1 MKTYKFR
8 SAKAVWERG
17 EEKTV
22 NRWLV
27 FRAEIKKSAD
37 AKIALT
43 GSCAYVLRVNGE
55 FIAFGPARSAHEFY
69 RVDEI
74 DLTPYLKNDVNIVT
88 VTVAGYNVCSFY
100 HLDQQ
105 SFLTAE
111 IISGGRVVAATGGS
125 GFVCRRFTEHEE
137 KVHRFSYQ
145 RTLCEVY
152 NVGENYEQF
161 FASPDISGIDLVEL
175 EDAGEKTYI
184 ERGCEYTEYPI
195 REAKKI
201 VKRGKFTFGAHGH
214 EMNFHRSLTLPG
226 TRYAASGKCYGGYK
240 MSELTSCPV
249 VYTRNLDN
257 TEMHD
262 VGEVAENFTVKKG
275 EFAILK
281 FDLNTTGSFELDVSC
296 EREATLVM
304 THDEILFPDDVDFRR
319 MGTYKTVIWRLK
331 PGKYRL
337 STFEPYTCQYVKIYA
352 IAADIKIG
360 RVTQRFF
367 GANMPKRKFA
377 GDDAELREIFD
388 ASVETYRQNTFT
400 VFMDCPSRERAG
412 WLCDS
417 FFTAR
422 VEHVLTGK
430 SDVEHNFLENFLLP
444 DHFDGLPDGILPMCY
459 PGDHYNG
466 SYIPNWDMFYV
477 LELDEYYKR
486 TGDGELL
493 ALAKPKIY
501 KMLAYFEKFENE
513 YGLLENLEQ
522 WVFVDWSHSN
532 DLTQDVNFP
541 TNMLYAMTL
550 SCAAKLFGDAAFEEK
565 AKKIHV
571 AVNELS
577 YVGPFYCDNAVR
589 KDGKL
594 VLSGEFTESCQNY
607 AFFCGTATPES
618 RPELFKILMDDFG
631 PDREKTGKWKEVW
644 PANAFIG
651 NYIRLEMMSRFGENE
666 KLLDNIRGYFLG
678 MARMTG
684 TLWEKTELLN
694 SLCHGFASHVIYW
707 LDKMNMVN

>member
-1 MKTYKFR
+1 MKDYKFR
-8 SAKAVWERG
+8 SAVAVWERG
-17 EEKTV
+17 EENTV
-22 NRWLV
+22 NRWLQ
-27 FRAEIKKSAD
+27 FRAEVKKSAD
-37 AKIALT
+37 ARVALT

-55 FIAFGPARSAHEFY
+55 FVAFGPARSAHGFF
-69 RVDEI
+69 RVDEMDI
-74 DLTPYLKNDVNIVT
+74 SPYLKNETNIVT

-100 HLDQQ
+100 HLDQP

-111 IISGGRVVAATGGS
+111 IISGGRVIAATGKG
-125 GFVCRRFTEHEE
+125 GFVCRRYSEHEE

-145 RTLCEVY
+145 RTFCEVY
-152 NVGENYEQF
+152 NLDGNCDKFITSSDITGIELVDTANVGE
-161 FASPDISGIDLVEL
+161 
-175 EDAGEKTYI
+175 KRYI
-184 ERGCEYTEYPI
+184 ERGCGYTEYPL
-195 REAKKI
+195 RTAKRI
-201 VKRGKFTFGAHGH
+201 VKRGKFAFGAHGH
-214 EMNFHRSLTLPG
+214 EMNLNRGITLPR
-226 TRYAASGKCYGGYK
+226 TYYKASGKCYGGYK
-240 MSELTSCPV
+240 LSELTTCSA

-257 TEMHD
+257 TEMRD
-262 VGEVAENFTVKKG
+262 VDETAENFTVKKG

-281 FDLNTTGSFELDVSC
+281 FEKNTTGSFELDVSC

-304 THDEILFPDDVDFRR
+304 THDEILFPDDVDYRR
-319 MGTYKTVIWRLK
+319 TGTYKTVIYRLK
-331 PGKYRL
+331 PGKYNL

-352 IAADIKIG
+352 VAADIEVG
-360 RVTQRFF
+360 RVSMRFF
-367 GANMPKRKFA
+367 GANMTERTFS

-422 VEHVLTGK
+422 VEKILTGG
-430 SDVEHNFLENFLLP
+430 SDVERNFLENFLLP
-444 DHFDGLPDGILPMCY
+444 DSFDGLPDGILPMCY
-459 PGDHYNG
+459 PADHYSG

-477 LELDEYYKR
+477 LELDEYHKR
-486 TGDGELL
+486 TGDDALL
-493 ALAKPKIY
+493 SLAKPKIY
-501 KMLAYFEKFENE
+501 KMLRYFEKFENE

-522 WVFVDWSHSN
+522 WVFVDWSKSN
-532 DLTQDVNFP
+532 ELVQDVNFP

-550 SCAAKLFGDAAFEEK
+550 SCAAKLFCDAELSKK
-565 AKKIHV
+565 AEKIHA

-589 KDGKL
+589 RDGKL

-618 RPELFKILMDDFG
+618 RPELFKILMEDFG
-631 PDREKTGKWKEVW
+631 PDREKTGKWSEVW

-651 NYIRLEMMSRFGENE
+651 NYIRLEMMSNLGENE
-666 KLLDNIRGYFLG
+666 KLLENIRGYFLT
-678 MARMTG
+678 MARETG
-684 TLWEKTELLN
+684 TLWEKVDRKA

-707 LDKMNMVN
+707 LDKMGYVK